1 MDIQIGKGGNVD
13 LAMSG
18 CAAVAINSIGRS
30 NYTYIKSNRCK
41 WNPKFWDNMPNACK
55 I

>member
-13 LAMSG
+13 LAISR
-18 CAAVAINSIGRS
+18 CADVAINFIGRS
-30 NYTYIKSNRCK
+30 DYIYVKSNRCK
-41 WNPKFWDNMPNACK
+41 RNPKFWHNMPNACK